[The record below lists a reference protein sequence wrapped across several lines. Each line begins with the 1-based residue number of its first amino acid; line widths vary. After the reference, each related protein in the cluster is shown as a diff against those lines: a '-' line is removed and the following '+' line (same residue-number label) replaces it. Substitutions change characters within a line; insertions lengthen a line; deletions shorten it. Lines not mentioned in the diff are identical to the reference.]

1 MAYIIDADWII
12 EITRGNQRVSGIV
25 QDLANE
31 RVSVSWLTLGEVF
44 EVAHSS
50 SYPQARLD
58 MFYQYVNQFDVVG
71 VNGPIIERFAE
82 IRSFLRRQ
90 GQLISDLDIVLAAT
104 ALQLDLTVLTY
115 NSRDFER
122 IPDLR
127 IYRAG

>member
-44 EVAHSS
+44 EVAHNS

-71 VNGPIIERFAE
+71 VDGPIIERFAE

>member
-44 EVAHSS
+44 EVAHNS